1 MGNMKNIITPFIISL
16 LVFILANPA
25 FAQSE
30 ASQQS
35 PFFQFI
41 PIILIIGLILLTIK
55 IFNKYNKKPY
65 GPLSN
70 TPYEPR
76 PWVRHWARIFDFM
89 IFSIL
94 FAFIV
99 AFILP
104 ELFNLSELLYL
115 LLVSFLYV
123 FVESFM
129 LSQWGTT
136 PGKELLNIS
145 IAKESGDTNFTYSE
159 SLKRSLKVWAYG
171 WGCGIP
177 IITLIT
183 ELVSYKR
190 LMRDKKPSWDSEERF
205 VISHGKIGNIRIFIY
220 VLITLFMII
229 LSRFEEFAAIVNK
242 N

>member
-1 MGNMKNIITPFIISL
+1 
-16 LVFILANPA
+16 
-25 FAQSE
+25 
-30 ASQQS
+30 
-35 PFFQFI
+35 
-41 PIILIIGLILLTIK
+41 
-55 IFNKYNKKPY
+55 
-65 GPLSN
+65 
-70 TPYEPR
+70 
-76 PWVRHWARIFDFM
+76 
-89 IFSIL
+89 
-94 FAFIV
+94 
-99 AFILP
+99 
-104 ELFNLSELLYL
+104 
-115 LLVSFLYV
+115 
-123 FVESFM
+123 M